1 MPNNQFWRP
10 TKILY
15 LFISV
20 PSFIDL
26 NIQHILN
33 KETFSG
39 LNNVNLYQ
47 KVQTEN
53 KKMHYLELR
62 QYENESI

>member
-1 MPNNQFWRP
+1 M
-10 TKILY
+10 
-15 LFISV
+15 
-20 PSFIDL
+20 DL